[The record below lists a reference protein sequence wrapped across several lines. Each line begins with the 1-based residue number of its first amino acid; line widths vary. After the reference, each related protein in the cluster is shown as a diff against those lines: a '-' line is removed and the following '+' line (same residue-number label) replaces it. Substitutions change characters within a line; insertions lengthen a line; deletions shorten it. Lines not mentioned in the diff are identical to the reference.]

1 MFEQKY
7 YGPGELHFNML
18 NNLVPAGTTPLTIDV
33 SPGTEFV
40 SEEYVVEEPKPKKRG
55 RPRKADKEEVK
66 IAAEAD
72 QAKANEIQAGNTI
85 MTNNSPV
92 IDRYEQTTRALQDTV
107 YQIDQLAG
115 ELKYELDHVR
125 TLKGTSI
132 TSKVKYDAITGLGST
147 VGQLL
152 RGKIDAIKE
161 INKSITDSN
170 NIEIKRFKELGER
183 EADKNSDA
191 RMSELYKAYI
201 NMPIGTYQSPF
212 PNIMDATIAG
222 QIQGMPMLTQNP
234 QGQYFLPEANVTP
247 EMNRILLEGNPNIE
261 TVIVADPTTNERHFE
276 VIDNSTGQ
284 RVDNYPVPSNLVLN
298 GIDIDYEKGIGIN
311 RDVNAQYNVIAK
323 PSGPLYYN
331 PNQANL
337 DPNAAQALMDL
348 NETPEV
354 QEKRPKP
361 IVKTKSGREA
371 F

>member
-1 MFEQKY
+1 MTKMYQQKY
-7 YGPGELHFNML
+7 FRPGEIQFNIL
-18 NNLVPAGTTPLTIDV
+18 RNVIPVGTEPLTIDAE
-33 SPGTEFV
+33 TE
-40 SEEYVVEEPKPKKRG
+40 ELYEEPKPKKRG

-66 IAAEAD
+66 MAAKAD
-72 QAKANEIQAGNTI
+72 QAKAEEVQAGNTI

-92 IDRYEQTTRALQDTV
+92 IDRYDQTTRALQETV

-125 TLKGTSI
+125 TMKGTSI

-201 NMPIGTYQSPF
+201 NMPVGTYQSPF
-212 PNIMDATIAG
+212 PNIVDATIAG
-222 QIQGMPMLTQNP
+222 QIQGMPMLGQND
-234 QGQYFLPEANVTP
+234 QGQYYLPEANVTP

-261 TVIVADPTTNERHFE
+261 TIVVADPTTNERHFE
-276 VIDNSTGQ
+276 VINNATGE
-284 RVDNYPVPSNLVLN
+284 RISNYPVPSNLVLN
-298 GIDIDYEKGIGIN
+298 GMDIDYDKGIAIN
-311 RDVNAQYNVIAK
+311 RDVNTQYNVITR
-323 PSGPLYYN
+323 PSGPSYYN

-337 DPNAAQALMDL
+337 DPNAAQALQDL
-348 NETPEV
+348 NDTPEAQ